1 MEIKKSQNQ
10 VFNQVFS
17 KYAPKSDKNDRF
29 IPATVAFILYVLFAH
44 LL

>member
-17 KYAPKSDKNDRF
+17 KYAPKATGF
-29 IPATVAFILYVLFAH
+29 TPAAVVLYCMFY
-44 LL
+44 LLNFL